1 MPGDEEQDEETL
13 RVAGEI
19 ARYLQR
25 RKKIAEVETVADT
38 LEGISQWWLLR
49 QRLYEEQQRVEK
61 AIRYLCQQGLVE
73 ERLQA
78 DGKTIYI
85 SRSSPQSDTE

>member
-78 DGKTIYI
+78 DGRTIYI